1 MSRDASTTQPFA
13 DDDYEFRMAWGE
25 LEKLQEACDAGPYVV
40 LDRLVTGRWRMG
52 DISNTIRLGLI
63 GGGLEPVKALKL
75 VRAYVEAR
83 PPLENLVLAQLVLGA
98 GVAGAPEE
106 DVGKK
111 SEAPDLDDPK
121 NSPTGS
127 SDTEPSTAMEQSSA
141 SARNKSEA

>member
-1 MSRDASTTQPFA
+1 VSRDASTTQPFA

-40 LDRLVTGRWRMG
+40 LDRLVSGRWRMG

-63 GGGLEPVKALKL
+63 GGGMEPVKALKL

-106 DVGKK
+106 EVGKK
-111 SEAPDLDDPK
+111 SEAPDQDDPK
-121 NSPTGS
+121 NFRTGS
-127 SDTEPSTAMEQSSA
+127 SDTEPSTVTEPFSA

>member
-1 MSRDASTTQPFA
+1 MIRDASTTQPFA

-40 LDRLVTGRWRMG
+40 LDRLVSGRWRMG
-52 DISNTIRLGLI
+52 DISHTIRLGLI

-111 SEAPDLDDPK
+111 SEAPDLDDPM

-127 SDTEPSTAMEQSSA
+127 SDTEPSTATEPSSA